1 MAGARAAAAAASAGS
16 SASSG
21 NQPPQELGL
30 GELLEEFSRTQYRAK
45 DGSGTGGS
53 KVERIEKR
61 CLELFGR
68 DYCFSV
74 IPNTNGDICG
84 HYPRHIVF
92 LEYESSEKEKDTF
105 ESTVQV
111 SKLQDLIHRSKMA
124 RCRGRFVC
132 PVILFKGKGVQMMPG
147 QMWRTSRRRTVLFEV
162 VTRIFLIRSEA
173 MTSSCFDTCQSN
185 TSVT

>member
-1 MAGARAAAAAASAGS
+1 MAGARAAAAASAGP

-21 NQPPQELGL
+21 NPPPQEPGL

-45 DGSGTGGS
+45 DCSGTGGS

-68 DYCFSV
+68 DYCYSV
-74 IPNTNGDICG
+74 IQNVNGDICG
-84 HYPRHIVF
+84 HYPQHIVF

-105 ESTVQV
+105 LWQ
-111 SKLQDLIHRSKMA
+111 
-124 RCRGRFVC
+124 
-132 PVILFKGKGVQMMPG
+132 GVQMMPG
-147 QMWRTSRRRTVLFEV
+147 QIQRTSPRRTALFEV
-162 VTRIFLIRSEA
+162 PTHIFLIRSEA
-173 MTSSCFDTCQSN
+173 MTSSCFGTCRSN

>member
-1 MAGARAAAAAASAGS
+1 MAGARAAAAASAGP

-21 NQPPQELGL
+21 SPPPQEPGL

-45 DGSGTGGS
+45 DCSGTGGS

-68 DYCFSV
+68 DYCYSV
-74 IPNTNGDICG
+74 IQNVNGDICG
-84 HYPRHIVF
+84 HYPQHIVF

-105 ESTVQV
+105 LWQ
-111 SKLQDLIHRSKMA
+111 
-124 RCRGRFVC
+124 
-132 PVILFKGKGVQMMPG
+132 GVQMMPG
-147 QMWRTSRRRTVLFEV
+147 QIQRTSQRRTALFEV
-162 VTRIFLIRSEA
+162 PTHIFLIRSEA
-173 MTSSCFDTCQSN
+173 MTSSCFGTCQSN